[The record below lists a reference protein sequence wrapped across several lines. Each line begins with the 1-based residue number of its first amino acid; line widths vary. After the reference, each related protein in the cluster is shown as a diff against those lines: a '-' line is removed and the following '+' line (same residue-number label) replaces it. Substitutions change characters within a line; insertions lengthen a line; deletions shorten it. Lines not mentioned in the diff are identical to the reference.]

1 MTDARRL
8 RSGIKRHAKHACTIL
23 GVLAILAAAISPAA
37 LRYGTLRFDRM
48 TREFRIEARP
58 WVRNP
63 MYHPPTPP
71 TVEEDT
77 IDTNLLR
84 LRRRWIFVNRIE
96 PSVLMPE
103 YRGGSGSAIATSGT
117 RALIANRFGH
127 FYEVDLDSTPGS
139 VRRLPLTLAT
149 NYDAL
154 RTFVSGEQA
163 GGEDGGVDTFGNKYG
178 GVTDLLLL
186 DERRELAAAY
196 TYFDPQTQSV
206 TMRVALLSL
215 TPDWQSGRSRW
226 RVVFESEPAIR
237 VATDHDLRGN
247 QAGGRLVALDTH
259 RLYLAVGDFGYDGV
273 VHEQIFSQDPAASYG
288 KIIEINL
295 DTLDHRVIASGL
307 RNPEGLM
314 RDDEGRIWST
324 EHGPRG
330 GDELNLIRPGK
341 NYGWPYVTL
350 GTNYG
355 THTWPLARQQGRHSE
370 YEPPIHAWVPSI
382 GVSHLIQLRNFAAE
396 WDGDFLVLS
405 LVGQRLS
412 RLRTNG
418 GAVVY
423 EEQIQMG
430 GSLRDVEQLTDG
442 RVVLWTDDAR
452 IAVVSVD
459 REPSALEQLLNRSPY
474 RVRSIVRSCAECHT
488 LSNNESEANRISLLG
503 VYGRRYATGA
513 SPGLYSEALR
523 QAADDWNDETLNAF
537 LRDPQA
543 AVPGTTMQ
551 YDGIRDDTLRAQTIE
566 LLKSL
571 R

>member
-1 MTDARRL
+1 M
-8 RSGIKRHAKHACTIL
+8 
-23 GVLAILAAAISPAA
+23 AILAVAISPAG

-48 TREFRIEARP
+48 TREIRVETRP
-58 WVRNP
+58 WVKNP
-63 MYHPPTPP
+63 MYHPPTP

-84 LRRRWIFVNRIE
+84 LKRRWIFVTRIE

-117 RALIANRFGH
+117 HALIANRFGR
-127 FYEVDLDSTPGS
+127 FYEVDLDSAAGS

-154 RTFVSGEQA
+154 STFVSREPGH
-163 GGEDGGVDTFGNKYG
+163 GDRRVDSIGNKYG
-178 GVTDLLLL
+178 GVTDLLFLH
-186 DERRELAAAY
+186 ERRELAAAY

-206 TMRVALLSL
+206 TTRVAVVSL
-215 TPDWQSGRSRW
+215 APDWPSDSGAW
-226 RVVFESEPAIR
+226 RVVFESEPAISLL
-237 VATDHDLRGN
+237 ADHDFRGN
-247 QAGGRLVALDTH
+247 QAGGRLLAIDAH
-259 RLYLAVGDFGYDGV
+259 RLYLAVGDFAYDGV
-273 VHEQIFSQDPAASYG
+273 VHERIFPPDPAASYG

-295 DTLDHRVIASGL
+295 DTLDHSVIASGL
-307 RNPEGLM
+307 RNPQGLM

-330 GDELNLIRPGK
+330 GDKLNLIRPGK
-341 NYGWPYVTL
+341 DYGWPYVTL
-350 GTNYG
+350 GTDYG
-355 THTWPLARQQGRHSE
+355 THSWPLAQRQGRHSG
-370 YEPPIHAWVPSI
+370 YEPPVYAWIPSI
-382 GVSHLIQLRNFAAE
+382 GVSHLIQLRNFAPE

-412 RLRTNG
+412 RLRMNSGT
-418 GAVVY
+418 VVY

-430 GSLRDVEQLTDG
+430 GSLRDVDQVADG
-442 RVVLWTDDAR
+442 RVVLWTDDVR
-452 IAVVSVD
+452 IAVLSVD
-459 REPSALEQLLNRSPY
+459 RQPSALEQLLNRSPY
-474 RVRSIVRSCAECHT
+474 SVRSIVRNCAECHT
-488 LSNNESEANRISLLG
+488 LASDGSDTNRISLLG
-503 VYGRRYATGA
+503 VYGRRVATG
-513 SPGLYSEALR
+513 SPVELYSEALR
-523 QAADDWNDETLNAF
+523 KAPGTWNDETLNAF

-551 YDGIRDDTLRAQTIE
+551 YEGIRDDQSRAQTIE